1 MNDDTQ
7 KTKQRPQNR
16 EELDYDQKVDIVVYE
31 RYKTYQRRDMLIFAG
46 LPLLSWAFNVVDAG
60 LFLTIPVI
68 SFLLGLPFILFIHIG
83 YIYTFRS
90 KIILPLR
97 ERLSLPRRMIS
108 SWSNRLIYVTLGSL
122 DIILKCIPVAGFL
135 EPLSLSVLIIANTHL
150 SYRYHIWQYRRET
163 NNQGLLFTEKLV
175 LFGFLGVA
183 GTCISSMC
191 VGLYFIGTKIEQ
203 YFM

>member
-7 KTKQRPQNR
+7 KTKQRSQNR
-16 EELDYDQKVDIVVYE
+16 EELDYDKKVDIVVYE

-60 LFLTIPVI
+60 LFFTIPII
-68 SFLLGLPFILFIHIG
+68 SFLLGLPFILLIHIG

-97 ERLSLPRRMIS
+97 ERLSLSRRMIS

-163 NNQGLLFTEKLV
+163 NNQGLLFIEKLI

-183 GTCISSMC
+183 GTCISGMC

>member
-1 MNDDTQ
+1 MTTQ
-7 KTKQRPQNR
+7 KKIKQTPQNR
-16 EELDYDQKVDIVVYE
+16 KELDYDEKVDIVVYE

-68 SFLLGLPFILFIHIG
+68 SFLLGLPFILLIHIG

-122 DIILKCIPVAGFL
+122 DIILKV
-135 EPLSLSVLIIANTHL
+135 
-150 SYRYHIWQYRRET
+150 Y
-163 NNQGLLFTEKLV
+163 
-175 LFGFLGVA
+175 
-183 GTCISSMC
+183 TCCWI
-191 VGLYFIGTKIEQ
+191 FRTA
-203 YFM
+203 